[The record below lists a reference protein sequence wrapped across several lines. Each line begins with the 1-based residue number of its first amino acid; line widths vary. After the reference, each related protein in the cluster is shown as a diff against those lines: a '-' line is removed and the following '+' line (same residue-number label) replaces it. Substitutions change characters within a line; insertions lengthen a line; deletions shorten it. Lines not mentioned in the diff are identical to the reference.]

1 MSWYIKKMP
10 HIFLFL
16 LLITNLGLAHAKVNK
31 ISSSFVFE
39 GSTVVVTG
47 VKFNSVANPARAI
60 LIDGNAEQFGED
72 LELTIAPAK
81 FKFTAPDVSST
92 KTLILRV
99 TGGDVGEDDE
109 PDDFPLVIFNL
120 PDLTS
125 PDPDPPDDELNVTNI
140 TTGSVIFQNTVL
152 TGDTNGTL
160 LWNNKK
166 VVDNTGALL
175 SKKLTLNGI
184 LLTTGA
190 NGALSWNSHTIVT
203 GAGKLQAA
211 NISNGNTTLSVAG
224 TKSILLNSGNGAVS
238 VTLPT
243 SGFIAGTLR
252 CEYSF
257 ATDGGTVGSI
267 NLRNATLPANARV
280 TRAWYEVLTAL
291 TSASGAS
298 TIAFSIPTNDAN
310 GILAPIAI
318 SDVSTP
324 WALGVH
330 STIQNGLVTNISE
343 KTTAARNIQ
352 MVLAGEALTAG
363 KLVLYAEYVIA
374 P

>member
-1 MSWYIKKMP
+1 MVYYLHM
-10 HIFLFL
+10 LRVFL
-16 LLITNLGLAHAKVNK
+16 LLILLSNLGNASAKVSK

-39 GSTVVVTG
+39 GNTVVVTG
-47 VKFNSVANPARAI
+47 VKFNSAANPTKAI
-60 LIDGNAEQFGED
+60 LIDGSANQFGED
-72 LELTIAPAK
+72 LELTLAPTK
-81 FKFTAPDVSST
+81 FKFTAPAVTST
-92 KTLILRV
+92 KTLVLRV
-99 TGGDVGEDDE
+99 TGGDVTDDE
-109 PDDFPLVIFNL
+109 PDDFPIVIFNT
-120 PDLTS
+120 PDLS
-125 PDPDPPDDELNVTNI
+125 SPNPDPADGEINVTNVKAGKV
-140 TTGSVIFQNTVL
+140 TFNNTIL
-152 TGDTNGTL
+152 TGDTNGALT
-160 LWNNKK
+160 WNAKK
-166 VVDNTGALL
+166 IADNTGTLF
-175 SKKLTLNGI
+175 SKKITLNGI
-184 LLTTGA
+184 ALNTGV
-190 NGALSWNSHTIVT
+190 NGALSWNSHVIAT
-203 GAGKLQAA
+203 GAGKVQAA

-252 CEYSF
+252 GEYSF

-267 NLRNATLPANARV
+267 NLRNATLPAKARV
-280 TRAWYEVLTAL
+280 TRAWCEVLTAL

-298 TIAFSIPTNDAN
+298 TIAFSIPTDDAN

-318 SDVSTP
+318 SDSSTP
-324 WALGVH
+324 WALGLH

-343 KTTAARNIQ
+343 KTTVARNIQ